1 MTRPRNSASAS
12 ARASKLRLLAA
23 LLAFLA
29 GAGAACAAET
39 APAVPAVPP
48 KPAARLAVIDVQRIL
63 QESLAARSVQ
73 KQLEGQRA
81 KFQAEISSREQE
93 LHAANEELKA
103 LRDKGGDAAAQAG
116 LEQREQQLRERF
128 IAIERDVQGKRHA
141 LDEAFASSM
150 GVVRGS
156 LLQVVQERATADGF
170 SAVLLK
176 PQLLWHDPALD
187 ITTTVLQRLN
197 ERLQDVPVKIEPP
210 PDITADPA
218 PNSPVPA
225 KK

>member
-12 ARASKLRLLAA
+12 APASKRLLLAVLLA
-23 LLAFLA
+23 LLS
-29 GAGAACAAET
+29 GAGSAWAAE
-39 APAVPAVPP
+39 APAAPP
-48 KPAARLAVIDVQRIL
+48 KVAATRLAVIDVQRIL

-73 KQLEGQRA
+73 KQLEAQRA

-93 LHAANEELKA
+93 LHTANEELKA
-103 LRDKGGDAAAQAG
+103 AREQGGDAAAPAG

-128 IAIERDVQGKRHA
+128 VAIERDVQSKRHA
-141 LDEAFASSM
+141 LDEAFNSSM

-156 LLQVVQERATADGF
+156 LLQVVQELAAEQGVA
-170 SAVLLK
+170 AVLLK

-187 ITTTVLQRLN
+187 LTTTVLQRLN
-197 ERLQDVPVKIEPP
+197 ERLQNVPVKIEPP
-210 PDITADPA
+210 PAAVPDPA
-218 PNSPVPA
+218 PNSPPPA

>member
-1 MTRPRNSASAS
+1 M
-12 ARASKLRLLAA
+12 A
-23 LLAFLA
+23 LLALLL
-29 GAGAACAAET
+29 GAGSAYAVE
-39 APAVPAVPP
+39 VPAVQS
-48 KPAARLAVIDVQRIL
+48 KPATRFAVIDVQRIL

-73 KQLEGQRA
+73 KQLEAQRA

-93 LHAANEELKA
+93 LHAANEALKVV
-103 LRDKGGDAAAQAG
+103 REKGGDAAVQAG

-150 GVVRGS
+150 GVVRSS
-156 LLQVVQERATADGF
+156 LLQVVQELATAEGF

-187 ITTTVLQRLN
+187 LTTTVLQRLN
-197 ERLQDVPVKIEPP
+197 ERLQNVPVKIELSPVTTTEPGNDSPP
-210 PDITADPA
+210 PSK
-218 PNSPVPA
+218 N
-225 KK
+225 